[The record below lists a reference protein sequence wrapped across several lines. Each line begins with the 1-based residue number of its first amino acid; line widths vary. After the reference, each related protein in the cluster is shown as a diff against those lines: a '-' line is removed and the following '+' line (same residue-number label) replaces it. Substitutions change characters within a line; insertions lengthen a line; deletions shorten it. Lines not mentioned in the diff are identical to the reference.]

1 MDLHEKVK
9 GAVLFVSIKSVQI
22 QRNET
27 KLVGYAATASLN
39 QDLENE
45 VVVKLREALIAR
57 SHEIANQLDDTGIY
71 LVQVYP
77 DVEWTPDVPFES
89 IVAVAVSEFSTLND
103 GFISH
108 TLPAGTYAKITH
120 TGPESQIGETYD
132 AIREADIAG
141 DRMFDFE
148 YWADMGS
155 PEQEESVIEI
165 YLPLGD

>member
-1 MDLHEKVK
+1 M
-9 GAVLFVSIKSVQI
+9 SIKSLQI

-45 VVVKLREALIAR
+45 VVVHLREALIAR
-57 SHEIANQLDDTGIY
+57 RHEIANQLDDAGVY

-77 DVEWTPDVPFES
+77 DAEWTPDVPFES

-108 TLPAGTYAKITH
+108 ALPAGTYTKITH

-132 AIREADIAG
+132 AIHEAGVGG

-148 YWADMGS
+148 YWADMS
-155 PEQEESVIEI
+155 LPEHEESVIEI